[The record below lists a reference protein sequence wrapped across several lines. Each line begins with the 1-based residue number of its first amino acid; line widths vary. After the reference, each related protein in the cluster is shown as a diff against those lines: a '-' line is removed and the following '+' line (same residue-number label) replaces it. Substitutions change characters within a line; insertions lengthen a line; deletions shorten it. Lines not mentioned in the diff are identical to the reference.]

1 MTPGAGGSEPDG
13 AMTGESCPSVL
24 VCVAVEGHFLQ
35 GDTVRELREQAFN
48 AMAAGAA
55 GVFVSQGAIG
65 DPVVVAAGLST
76 SVPDALLGVR
86 IELARDGRHPAM
98 LARDLTSLDLVSD
111 GRSVLCFE
119 PPFTEELA
127 EAIAL
132 CRALWREG
140 VVASEGPRFPA
151 HAPVTRAR
159 PLHEAGPLVALD
171 LTSGDSVPPSF
182 RGLADLLL
190 HPTPDPLVCKME
202 RV

>member
-1 MTPGAGGSEPDG
+1 MTEEPCPG
-13 AMTGESCPSVL
+13 VL

-35 GDTVRELREQAFN
+35 ADTVRELREQAFN

-55 GVFVSQGAIG
+55 GVFVSQGALG

-76 SVPDALLGVR
+76 SVPETLLGVR
-86 IELARDGRHPAM
+86 VELAEDGRHPAM
-98 LARDLTSLDLVSD
+98 LARDLTSLDLVSG

-119 PPFTEELA
+119 PPFTDELA

-132 CRALWREG
+132 CRSLWHEG

-151 HAPVTRAR
+151 HAPAPRAKPR
-159 PLHEAGPLVALD
+159 SGASPLVALD
-171 LTSGDSVPPSF
+171 LTSGDPVPPSL
-182 RGLADLLL
+182 RGLVDLLL
-190 HPTPDPLVCKME
+190 HPTPNPRVCKME